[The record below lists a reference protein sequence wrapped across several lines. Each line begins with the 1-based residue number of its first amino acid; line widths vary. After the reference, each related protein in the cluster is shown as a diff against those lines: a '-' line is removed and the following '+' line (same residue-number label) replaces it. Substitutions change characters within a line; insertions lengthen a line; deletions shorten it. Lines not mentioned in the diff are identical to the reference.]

1 MESSQT
7 RSGYENLG
15 RVCSL
20 LGDGDMSMCDL
31 QKKKDSANGVG
42 TNLDL
47 EVIIHTQIC
56 ISRQE

>member
-1 MESSQT
+1 MESWQT

-20 LGDGDMSMCDL
+20 LGDGDMSICDL
-31 QKKKDSANGVG
+31 QKKGNANGVSS
-42 TNLDL
+42 NLDL